1 MRRMKYIRQ
10 VTFFLLFS
18 LTCSSCGALVGGV
31 VGGTVAALIP
41 VVTAN
46 GAVKKDKKKL
56 KKQDAHPTPQLTDEE
71 QRRYDY
77 FFLEAA
83 RLKVRKEY
91 AAAFDLLQH
100 CLTIA
105 PDDPSA
111 LYEIA
116 QYYLF
121 LKQVTL
127 AQAALE
133 KAVENA
139 PDNYWYSQALVGIYM
154 QQNETDQATELLE
167 KMATRFSDRMD
178 PLYSL
183 LEIYNKAETYDKVIG
198 ILNKLEKKIGKSE
211 QLSMEKFRIY
221 LQQKDDKRAF
231 HEIESLVEEYPS
243 DMRYQ
248 VVLGDAYM
256 QNGKSDK
263 AYDIY
268 KKVLTEEPDNVMAMY
283 SLASY
288 YDQTG
293 QKELYEQ
300 QLDTLL
306 LNRKVASDV
315 KVNVMR
321 RFIVQNEQEGRDSTR
336 VLTLFDRIM
345 EQDPDDTGLPMLY
358 AQYLLSKKM
367 NEQTWPVLRQV
378 LVIDPTNTA
387 ARMMLVGEA
396 VRKEDNK
403 DLMALCEAGVE
414 SNPDMLEFYYYLVIS
429 YNQAERLDDA
439 LNVCLKALTH
449 VTDESNKEMVSNFY
463 AIMGDIY
470 HTKSRNL
477 DAYAAY
483 DSSLVYNPSNID
495 TLNNYAYYLSLER
508 RDLDKAEEMSYK
520 TVKADPNN
528 PTYLDTYAW
537 ILFVKGNYAEAR
549 LYIDE
554 AVKNDTEKSNVVVE
568 HCGDI
573 YYMTGDAEGAMNFWK
588 QAWDGG
594 NRSDTLKQKIQKK
607 KYIVDENKPAQ

>member
-1 MRRMKYIRQ
+1 MEYIRLIA
-10 VTFFLLFS
+10 FLFLL
-18 LTCSSCGALVGGV
+18 SSVGPSYGVLVGSVADGAAFSVIAGV
-31 VGGTVAALIP
+31 AT
-41 VVTAN
+41 
-46 GAVKKDKKKL
+46 KKNKKKQR
-56 KKQDAHPTPQLTDEE
+56 KPAPPPVQLTDEE

-83 RLKVRKEY
+83 RLKVQKEY

-105 PDDPSA
+105 PDEPSA

-121 LKQVTL
+121 LKQVPPG
-127 AQAALE
+127 QAALE
-133 KAVENA
+133 KAVEKA
-139 PDNYWYSQALVGIYM
+139 PDNYWYSQALANLYM
-154 QQNETDQATELLE
+154 QQNETDKAAALLE
-167 KMATRFSDRMD
+167 QMAARFSDKMD
-178 PLYSL
+178 PLYNL
-183 LEIYNKAETYDKVIG
+183 LEIYNKAEAYDKVIG
-198 ILNKLEKKIGKSE
+198 ILNKLEKKTGKNE

-221 LQQKDDKRAF
+221 LQKKDDKRAF
-231 HEIESLVEEYPS
+231 REIESLVEEYPN

-248 VVLGDAYM
+248 VVLGDVYM
-256 QNGKSDK
+256 QHGKEDV
-263 AYDIY
+263 AYGIY
-268 KKVLTEEPDNVMAMY
+268 KKVLAEEPDNVMAMY

-306 LNRKVASDV
+306 LNKKVASDV
-315 KVNVMR
+315 KLNVMR

-345 EQDPDDTGLPMLY
+345 EQDPDDANLPMLY

-403 DLMALCEAGVE
+403 ELMALCEAGVE
-414 SNPDMLEFYYYLVIS
+414 SNPDMLEFYFYLAIA
-429 YNQAERLDDA
+429 YNQAERTDDA
-439 LNVCLKALTH
+439 LNVCLKALTR

-463 AIMGDIY
+463 AIIGDIY
-470 HTKSRNL
+470 HTKNRNF
-477 DAYAAY
+477 DVYAAY
-483 DSSLVYNPSNID
+483 DSSLVSNPSNIG

-549 LYIDE
+549 LYMDE
-554 AVKNDTEKSNVVVE
+554 AMKNDAGNSSVVIE

-573 YYMTGDAEGAMNFWK
+573 YYMTGDVEGALKYWK
-588 QAWDGG
+588 QAWEKGS
-594 NRSDTLKQKIQKK
+594 RSDTLKQKIQKK
-607 KYIVDENKPAQ
+607 KYIADENKPAQ

>member
-1 MRRMKYIRQ
+1 MKYIRQ
-10 VTFFLLFS
+10 IAFLLLFC
-18 LTCSSCGALVGGV
+18 LAGSSCHALAGGV
-31 VGGTVAALIP
+31 VSGAVGVLIP
-41 VVTAN
+41 VITVN
-46 GAVKKDKKKL
+46 GAAPKDKKKPE
-56 KKQDAHPTPQLTDEE
+56 KQKTLPASQLTDEE

-77 FFLEAA
+77 FFLEAT
-83 RLKVRKEY
+83 RLKMRKEY

-105 PDDPSA
+105 PDEPSA
-111 LYEIA
+111 LYEMA

-121 LKQVTL
+121 LKQVPL
-127 AQAALE
+127 AQASLK

-139 PDNYWYSQALVGIYM
+139 PDNYWYSQALAGVYM
-154 QQNETDQATELLE
+154 QQNETEQATELLE
-167 KMATRFSDRMD
+167 KMASRFSDKMD

-183 LEIYNKAETYDKVIG
+183 LEIYNKAEAYDKVIG
-198 ILNKLEKKIGKSE
+198 ILNRLEKKMGKNE

-221 LQQKDDKRAF
+221 LQKKDDKRAF
-231 HEIESLVEEYPS
+231 QEIESLVEEYPN

-256 QNGKSDK
+256 QNGKKDK
-263 AYDIY
+263 ACDIY
-268 KKVLTEEPDNVMAMY
+268 KKVLAEEPDNVMAMY

-306 LNRKVASDV
+306 LNRKVASDI
-315 KVNVMR
+315 KMNVMR

-336 VLTLFDRIM
+336 VLSLFNRIM
-345 EQDPDDTGLPMLY
+345 EQDPDDANLPMLY

-378 LVIDPTNTA
+378 LAIDPTNTA

-403 DLMALCEAGVE
+403 ELMALCEAGVE

-449 VTDESNKEMVSNFY
+449 VTDESNKEIVSNFY

-470 HTKSRNL
+470 HGKNRKSE
-477 DAYAAY
+477 AYAAY
-483 DSSLVYNPSNID
+483 DSSLSYNASNIGA
-495 TLNNYAYYLSLER
+495 LNNYAYYLSLEH

-520 TVKADPNN
+520 TVKAEPNN

-554 AVKNDTEKSNVVVE
+554 AVKNDTGKSNVVVE

-573 YYMTGDAEGAMNFWK
+573 YYMTGDVEGALKFWK

-607 KYIVDENKPAQ
+607 KYIADENKSAQ